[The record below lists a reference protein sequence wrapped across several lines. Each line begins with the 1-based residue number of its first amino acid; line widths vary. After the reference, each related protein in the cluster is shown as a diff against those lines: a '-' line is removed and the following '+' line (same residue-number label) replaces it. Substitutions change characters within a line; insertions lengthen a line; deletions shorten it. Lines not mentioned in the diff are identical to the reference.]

1 MAEGIKDKVAI
12 IGMGCTKFGERFD
25 ASPQDLMVEAFV
37 ECLADSGLE
46 KKDIQAAWW
55 GVPHA
60 RYQCWPRRYNPRDH
74 LKVAFYPHNQGG
86 EFLCHRF

>member
-37 ECLADSGLE
+37 ECLAGFRHWKRRIFRQHGGASTCRISAWAVALPLWGL
-46 KKDIQAAWW
+46 
-55 GVPHA
+55 P
-60 RYQCWPRRYNPRDH
+60 
-74 LKVAFYPHNQGG
+74 
-86 EFLCHRF
+86 